1 MLIYSKF
8 IACVY
13 IFIAPRTNNG
23 VAKVILAFHR
33 HSLGVKDTVSQ
44 LLTTLKSS
52 NAYAYSFVGYGAG
65 LQQLLMINEAVF
77 YAFAGL
83 RIGNAQVHN

>member
-1 MLIYSKF
+1 MCIHIYRP
-8 IACVY
+8 Y
-13 IFIAPRTNNG
+13 RTNNG

-33 HSLGVKDTVSQ
+33 HSLGIKDTVSQ

-52 NAYAYSFVGYGAG
+52 NAYAYSFIGYGAG

-83 RIGNAQVHN
+83 GIGNAQVHN